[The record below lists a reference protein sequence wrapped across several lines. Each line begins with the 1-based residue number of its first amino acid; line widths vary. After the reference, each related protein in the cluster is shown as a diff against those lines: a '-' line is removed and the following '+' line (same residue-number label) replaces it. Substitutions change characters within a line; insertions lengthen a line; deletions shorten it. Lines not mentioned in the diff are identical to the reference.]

1 MKRLILMGEI
11 GAGKSTL
18 IRNALGT
25 EVARAG
31 GFVTRRI
38 TENGRLQ
45 GFDLAPARIWS
56 EPNLPAQRF
65 LDFTNGK
72 HREDSV
78 FSGLGATLLKDAQN
92 APFAVA
98 DEFGG
103 LELLVPE
110 FYEGLVKLLSSD
122 VPTIGVFKTPGA
134 VLALVEQIPLGE
146 DYARKADALRT
157 MLEADPETLLL
168 PISGWDDAN
177 AIKTVQRWAETYV
190 RR

>member
-18 IRNALGT
+18 IRNALGS
-25 EVARAG
+25 EAARAG

-38 TENGRLQ
+38 TENGRLL
-45 GFDLAPARIWS
+45 GFDLAPVRIWS
-56 EPNLPAQRF
+56 DPDLPAQRF
-65 LDFTNGK
+65 LDFSRGRRRDDT
-72 HREDSV
+72 V
-78 FSGLGATLLKDAQN
+78 FSRLGAALLTEALHG
-92 APFAVA
+92 PFAVV

-110 FYEGLVKLLSSD
+110 LYESLVKLLSSD
-122 VPTIGVFKTPGA
+122 VPAIGVFKTPGA
-134 VLALVEQIPLGE
+134 VRALSEQIPLGE

-168 PISGWDDAN
+168 PISGWNDCH
-177 AIKTVQRWAETYV
+177 AIETVQRWAETYV

>member
-18 IRNALGT
+18 IRNALGA

-65 LDFTNGK
+65 LDFSQGK
-72 HREDSV
+72 RRDDSV
-78 FSGLGATLLKDAQN
+78 FSCFGAVLLREALQ

-110 FYEGLVKLLSSD
+110 FYENLVKLLSSD
-122 VPTIGVFKTPGA
+122 VPAIGVFKTPGA
-134 VLALVEQIPLGE
+134 VLALAEQIPLGE
-146 DYARKADALRT
+146 DYARKADALCR
-157 MLEADPETLLL
+157 LLKADPETLLL
-168 PISGWDDAN
+168 PVSGWDDN
-177 AIKTVQRWAETYV
+177 HAIETVQRWAETYV

>member
-18 IRNALGT
+18 IRNALGAGA
-25 EVARAG
+25 ARAG
-31 GFVTRRI
+31 GFVTRRVLK
-38 TENGRLQ
+38 NGRLQ
-45 GFDLAPARIWS
+45 GFELAPARIWS
-56 EPNLPAQRF
+56 DPNLPAHRF
-65 LDFTNGK
+65 LDFSRGK
-72 HREDSV
+72 RRDDSV
-78 FSGLGATLLKDAQN
+78 FSGPGAALLAEALH

-134 VLALVEQIPLGE
+134 VQALSEQIPLGD
-146 DYARKADALRT
+146 DYARKVDALRT
-157 MLEADPETLLL
+157 MLEADPETLFL
-168 PISGWDDAN
+168 PIAGWDDN
-177 AIKTVQRWAETYV
+177 HAIETV
-190 RR
+190 RRWTEIHGRR